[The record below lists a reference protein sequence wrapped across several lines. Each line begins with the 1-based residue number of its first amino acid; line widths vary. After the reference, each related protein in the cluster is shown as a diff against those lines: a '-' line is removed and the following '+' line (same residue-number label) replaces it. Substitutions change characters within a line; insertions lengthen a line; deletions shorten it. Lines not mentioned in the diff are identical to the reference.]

1 MREITGIASVSEVGE
16 MQLSGP
22 EIGANNPCQ
31 RVLGSLKLFDIG
43 SGSFEQNRV
52 CVQT

>member
-22 EIGANNPCQ
+22 EIGENNPCQ
-31 RVLGSLKLFDIG
+31 RVLGSLKLF
-43 SGSFEQNRV
+43 
-52 CVQT
+52 

>member
-22 EIGANNPCQ
+22 EIGENKLNNPCQ
-31 RVLGSLKLFDIG
+31 HVLGSLKLL
-43 SGSFEQNRV
+43 
-52 CVQT
+52 